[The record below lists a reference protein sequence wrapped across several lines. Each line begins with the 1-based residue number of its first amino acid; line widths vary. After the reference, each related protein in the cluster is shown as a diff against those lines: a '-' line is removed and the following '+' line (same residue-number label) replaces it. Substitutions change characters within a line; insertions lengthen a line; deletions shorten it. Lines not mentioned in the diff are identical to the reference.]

1 MNLNEIKIFCSD
13 IDGVWT
19 DGSMYYSE
27 KGDEMKKFHTYDSA
41 GVLFL
46 KKTGIETAIITQ
58 ENTKIVKRRCDKLNI
73 TKLYQGITNK
83 VVVCEKICAEK
94 SIDFNEVAYIGDDIN
109 DIALIKKV
117 GLSACPN
124 SAPQYVQELVDW
136 IIPVKG
142 GDGAFRYF
150 VEKFLKEIG
159 KFDKILKNI

>member
-1 MNLNEIKIFCSD
+1 MNLNKIKLFCTD

-27 KGDEMKKFHTYDSA
+27 NGDEMKKFHTYDSA

-46 KKTGIETAIITQ
+46 KKVGIETAIITQ
-58 ENTKIVKRRCDKLNI
+58 ENTKIVKNRSDKLNI
-73 TKLYQGITNK
+73 INLYQGVNNK
-83 VVVCEKICAEK
+83 VEICEKLCAK
-94 SIDFNEVAYIGDDIN
+94 NNINFNEVAYIGDDIN

-117 GLSACPN
+117 GLSACPS
-124 SAPQYVQELVDW
+124 SAPKYIQNIVDW
-136 IIPVKG
+136 NIPVKG

-159 KFDKILKNI
+159 KLNNILKEF